1 MATLAD
7 LPNDV
12 IDVLATC
19 FRPHPIWMPVS
30 DIVQTASALAMA
42 GRSTHALAAKL
53 HAKLA
58 ELVPWEPMDGDE
70 AMFTTLAGGLRASS
84 TVPSMRGVLRERGL
98 KVSGRKTELWE
109 RLLQHAR
116 EARPL
121 DFPINTTPATHRC
134 RWTVPRMDIFQ
145 LQAHGL
151 TSSDLA
157 HPTTPPH
164 RVDMCHVRDAILAKF
179 GMRRQHDK
187 YMEDRN
193 TQRRQLDMAR
203 AARRTALV
211 AALSAVGCTL
221 RRDSRL
227 CREFIQGQTTRTLE
241 QVVDAMAEMRFFFAY
256 THYRSILGSLA
267 RLELQRHRANDDE
280 DTGDESPDDE
290 DIPGF
295 NMHRISEQAKGKAL
309 KRMVQARGTERSL
322 EIAPLSLHTRISA
335 LGL

>member
-1 MATLAD
+1 MATLTD

-58 ELVPWEPMDGDE
+58 ELVQWEPMDGDE

-84 TVPSMRGVLRERGL
+84 TVPSMRGVLREWGL
-98 KVSGRKTELWE
+98 KVTGRKTELWE
-109 RLLQHAR
+109 RLVQHAR
-116 EARPL
+116 ETRPP
-121 DFPINTTPATHRC
+121 DFPINTTPASHRN
-134 RWTVPRMDIFQ
+134 RWSVPRMDIFH

-151 TSSDLA
+151 TSCDLS
-157 HPTTPPH
+157 HPH
-164 RVDMCHVRDAILAKF
+164 RVDIRHVRDAILAKF
-179 GMRRQHDK
+179 GTRRQHDK

-193 TQRRQLDMAR
+193 AQRRQLDIAK
-203 AARRTALV
+203 AVRRTALV
-211 AALSAVGCTL
+211 TALSAVGCTL

-227 CREFIQGQTTRTLE
+227 CREYIQGQTARTLE
-241 QVVDAMAEMRFFFAY
+241 QVVDAMAEMQFFFAY
-256 THYRSILGSLA
+256 THYRSILGGLA
-267 RLELQRHRANDDE
+267 RLELQRHRENDE

-290 DIPGF
+290 DDFGI
-295 NMHRISEQAKGKAL
+295 NMRRISEQAKGKAL
-309 KRMVQARGTERSL
+309 KRMVQTRGAERSL
-322 EIAPLSLHTRISA
+322 EISPPSLHTRISR
-335 LGL
+335 LGN